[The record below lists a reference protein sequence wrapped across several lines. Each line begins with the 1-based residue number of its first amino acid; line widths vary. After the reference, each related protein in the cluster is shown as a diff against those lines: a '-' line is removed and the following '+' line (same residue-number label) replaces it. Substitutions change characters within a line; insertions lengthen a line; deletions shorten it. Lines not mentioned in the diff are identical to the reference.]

1 MYILPQIISRK
12 QIWKSNKL
20 GKFLIRLIKNKGWQT
35 TLGIKNS
42 NISDA
47 AAIKCEHTMKIY
59 VFFHRYIVKILILP
73 DGSLETVQL

>member
-1 MYILPQIISRK
+1 MFILPQIISQK

-20 GKFLIRLIKNKGWQT
+20 GKFLIRLIKNKGLQI

-42 NISDA
+42 NISDT
-47 AAIKCEHTMKIY
+47 AAIKCEDAMKIY

-73 DGSLETVQL
+73 D